1 MKLAWIVLV
10 VAAACGGGKQYTVSF
25 VNQTPRGIAQVF
37 VFPPGSTNHGTSR
50 GKIAPQGTLSVN
62 VKGGGLEVLAIS
74 DRVELDDH
82 KHETKQASS
91 TIEVHGPVQVLFHDS
106 DQPGPAQSQKSV
118 FDVTFEV
125 TKPPVT
131 PEPDS
136 APDAPP
142 PAP

>member
-1 MKLAWIVLV
+1 MKRAWILILFIVG
-10 VAAACGGGKQYTVSF
+10 ACGGLKKYPVSF
-25 VNQTPRGIAQVF
+25 VNQTPRGIAELF
-37 VFPPGSTNHGTSR
+37 VFPVGATDHGASR
-50 GKIAPQGTLSVN
+50 GKIAPQATFSIS
-62 VKGGGLEVLAIS
+62 VKGGGYEVLAIS

-106 DQPGPAQSQKSV
+106 DQPGPARSQKSV

-131 PEPDS
+131 PEPD
-136 APDAPP
+136 APP
-142 PAP
+142 PAPEAP